1 MIQFPKG
8 GDWLKNVDEI
18 KKYKFLLSFHDGHQL
33 LFETNTDIRTAEREY
48 INGGMFVETENKYT
62 INLNQV
68 ARIQVKKQR

>member
-1 MIQFPKG
+1 ME
-8 GDWLKNVDEI
+8 NVDEI

-48 INGGMFVETENKYT
+48 INGGMFVVTDNQYT